1 MFLILDHGTTF
12 GGNPV
17 ACSAALAVLK
27 NIANE
32 KALREIEEKGSF
44 LTNLLKNISSPHIK
58 AIRGMGL
65 MLGIEVDLNI
75 SSVQKKALEEGL
87 LVLTASTNV
96 IRLLHPLIISK
107 EEIEKCV
114 EILKKIFE
122 SWEE

>member
-1 MFLILDHGTTF
+1 
-12 GGNPV
+12 
-17 ACSAALAVLK
+17 
-27 NIANE
+27 
-32 KALREIEEKGSF
+32 
-44 LTNLLKNISSPHIK
+44 
-58 AIRGMGL
+58 

-96 IRLLHPLIISK
+96 IRLLPPLIISK